1 MNYLR
6 PFKTCFCEKH
16 VLDLSRHRP
25 RLRFERRSKFSSR
38 STAPLPGRMRNSPSP
53 KGERRPSHVIGNAVH
68 VMRVATGEIE
78 DTKAT
83 PRTEAPKG
91 RLEGRQSPPR
101 HDPIRVFA
109 KEVHRQ
115 NAAKAGRTIA
125 DHLMGQGQIPSKHSA
140 QHCPRPGKRPRQRGA
155 PPNFKIKASG
165 GQLGRLDIQHFVGA
179 HDRDR
184 PRLHGL
190 RDLAHEVDV
199 KEPVR

>member
-1 MNYLR
+1 
-6 PFKTCFCEKH
+6 
-16 VLDLSRHRP
+16 
-25 RLRFERRSKFSSR
+25 
-38 STAPLPGRMRNSPSP
+38 
-53 KGERRPSHVIGNAVH
+53 
-68 VMRVATGEIE
+68 
-78 DTKAT
+78 
-83 PRTEAPKG
+83 
-91 RLEGRQSPPR
+91 
-101 HDPIRVFA
+101 VFA

-125 DHLMGQGQIPSKHSA
+125 DHLMGQGQIPSEHSA

-199 KEPVR
+199 KEPVRCVESGDTCGVSLKLSIRFFGAAVAGARFFFGFRPRLFGIGKQWVAGIR